1 LNKLLFALFFAVILG
16 ASASGFSMAGGG
28 SSEGDLSKA
37 GGERLFT
44 VAKDFLK
51 PVFAFRFSNE
61 GGRVSVDRVVLYDS
75 FLQKQGGSGD
85 FTMELRNSRKQPV
98 FSAKFSFTKT
108 VLSDSP
114 ECFGSASGVL
124 DGGSGGCVGRESS
137 VTVPN
142 AVLFAPFSCGVRE
155 VVVKDSRNKVIYR
168 RQLDNYV
175 KLRCRLESG
184 GFLPP
189 YGSAVE
195 TPSIRPF
202 SLPGL
207 QFSQVL
213 VAVQPVLPPSGN
225 TSSPF
230 SLVSTDIGAFSL
242 SKQTFQVPSVMKIAE
257 IPMRSSSLPSLSP
270 SPFAQPSPVVS
281 PLANPLLSEKTFK

>member
-1 LNKLLFALFFAVILG
+1 MNKLLFALFFAVILG

-124 DGGSGGCVGRESS
+124 DGGSGGSFRSFLVRRAGGGCERLQKQGNLPKAVGQLREIALQARKRG
-137 VTVPN
+137 VFA
-142 AVLFAPFSCGVRE
+142 AVRFCS
-155 VVVKDSRNKVIYR
+155 
-168 RQLDNYV
+168 
-175 KLRCRLESG
+175 
-184 GFLPP
+184 
-189 YGSAVE
+189 
-195 TPSIRPF
+195 
-202 SLPGL
+202 
-207 QFSQVL
+207 
-213 VAVQPVLPPSGN
+213 
-225 TSSPF
+225 
-230 SLVSTDIGAFSL
+230 
-242 SKQTFQVPSVMKIAE
+242 
-257 IPMRSSSLPSLSP
+257 
-270 SPFAQPSPVVS
+270 
-281 PLANPLLSEKTFK
+281 